1 MAQLSIPALIKA
13 LLFTTIAYIGFR
25 VFFKSVEN
33 RGSFSFN
40 YKFLDYF
47 LWLVKEIFVSAMQ
60 MTKIIFLSKQSEL
73 KPVMHDLVV
82 DSAKIKENVVYANSI
97 TLTPGTTTIKLDGD
111 KLKIYAISKS
121 HYSSLLKGE
130 MYNKILGRK

>member
-1 MAQLSIPALIKA
+1 M
-13 LLFTTIAYIGFR
+13 
-25 VFFKSVEN
+25 
-33 RGSFSFN
+33 
-40 YKFLDYF
+40 
-47 LWLVKEIFVSAMQ
+47 WLVKEIFVSAMQ